1 MFEPSSSDEPTIQ
14 SVQSGGTPTEP
25 SLPKAAPPAVYST
38 RSYSTHRTAPP
49 PPPMPARPVVPSR
62 ERARRRRR
70 SGGLAEW
77 AWVIVA
83 VAIAAVVIL
92 SSLSIVVAVR
102 ANALPQEII
111 PTADIAAVLPTAVV
125 ANNAVSGSQLLAE
138 SLIMPDGSNIRL
150 TPWDGRSR
158 FTFVLAGLDRRPGE
172 RGLAYRTDSM
182 MLISIDPV
190 SQSIGV
196 LSIPRDLYVQIPG
209 YASLQRVNTPMVFGE
224 TRQPGYGP
232 TLLMQTIQLN
242 FGIRV
247 HDYVLVD
254 FQAFIDLI
262 DAIGGIQVTTDY
274 TINDRT
280 FPDLAYGYDPFYLPA
295 GTHQLNGYNA
305 LRFAR
310 TRHGDSDIA
319 RAQRQQQTL
328 MAIRDRVLNFGQLPN
343 LIGQAPVIWQSLSNN
358 VYTGLTFEQMIQL
371 ALYVKDI
378 PAENIRMGVI
388 NFDYLI
394 PYTTPDGA
402 SVLVPNRAALGTLM
416 VEVFGPSYTQ

>member
-1 MFEPSSSDEPTIQ
+1 M
-14 SVQSGGTPTEP
+14 
-25 SLPKAAPPAVYST
+25 A
-38 RSYSTHRTAPP
+38 RS
-49 PPPMPARPVVPSR
+49 
-62 ERARRRRR
+62 RARRKRR
-70 SGGLAEW
+70 GNLAEW
-77 AWVIVA
+77 AWVV
-83 VAIAAVVIL
+83 VAIALVGVVML
-92 SSLSIVVAVR
+92 SSLSVVVAIR
-102 ANALPQEII
+102 ANTLPQEII
-111 PTADIAAVLPTAVV
+111 PTADVVAVLPTAVI
-125 ANNAVSGSQLLAE
+125 ADGFGGNSSFLAD

-150 TPWDGRSR
+150 VPWDGRSR

-209 YASLQRVNTPMVFGE
+209 YTSLQRVNTPMVFGE

-242 FGIRV
+242 LGIRV
-247 HDYVLVD
+247 HDYVVVD
-254 FQAFIDLI
+254 FQAFINII
-262 DAIGGIQVTTDY
+262 DAIGGITVTTNY

-319 RAQRQQQTL
+319 RARRQQQTL
-328 MAIRDRVLNFGQLPN
+328 LAIRDRILNFGQLPN
-343 LIGQAPVIWQSLSNN
+343 LIGQAPVIWQSLANN
-358 VYTGLTFEQMIQL
+358 VYTGLTFEQIIQL

-378 PAENIRMGVI
+378 PPENIRMGVI

-402 SVLVPNRAALGTLM
+402 SVLVPNRAALGNLM
-416 VEVFGPSYTQ
+416 VQVFGASYTQ

>member
-1 MFEPSSSDEPTIQ
+1 M
-14 SVQSGGTPTEP
+14 
-25 SLPKAAPPAVYST
+25 T
-38 RSYSTHRTAPP
+38 RD
-49 PPPMPARPVVPSR
+49 
-62 ERARRRRR
+62 RARRRRR
-70 SGGLAEW
+70 SGLAEW
-77 AWVIVA
+77 AWVVVA
-83 VAIAAVVIL
+83 VALVGVVML
-92 SSLSIVVAVR
+92 TSLSVVVAIR
-102 ANALPQEII
+102 ANTLPQEII
-111 PTADIAAVLPTAVV
+111 PTADVAAMLPTAVV
-125 ANNAVSGSQLLAE
+125 ADSIGGGSQFLAE

-150 TPWDGRSR
+150 VPWDGKSR

-182 MLISIDPV
+182 MLISIDPAT
-190 SQSIGV
+190 QSIGV

-209 YASLQRVNTPMVFGE
+209 YTNLQRVNTPMVFGE

-232 TLLMQTIQLN
+232 TLLMQTVQLN
-242 FGIRV
+242 LGIRV
-247 HDYVLVD
+247 HDYVVVD
-254 FQAFIDLI
+254 FQAFIDII
-262 DAIGGIQVTTDY
+262 DAIGGITITTDY

-319 RAQRQQQTL
+319 RARRQQQTL
-328 MAIRDRVLNFGQLPN
+328 LAIRDRILNFGQLPN

-358 VYTGLTFEQMIQL
+358 VYTGLTFEQIIQL

-378 PAENIRMGVI
+378 PPENIRMGVI
-388 NFDYLI
+388 SFEYLI

-402 SVLVPNRAALGTLM
+402 SVLVPNRAALGNLM
-416 VEVFGPSYTQ
+416 VQIFGPSYTQ

>member
-1 MFEPSSSDEPTIQ
+1 
-14 SVQSGGTPTEP
+14 
-25 SLPKAAPPAVYST
+25 
-38 RSYSTHRTAPP
+38 
-49 PPPMPARPVVPSR
+49 
-62 ERARRRRR
+62 
-70 SGGLAEW
+70 
-77 AWVIVA
+77 
-83 VAIAAVVIL
+83 
-92 SSLSIVVAVR
+92 
-102 ANALPQEII
+102 
-111 PTADIAAVLPTAVV
+111 
-125 ANNAVSGSQLLAE
+125 
-138 SLIMPDGSNIRL
+138 
-150 TPWDGRSR
+150 
-158 FTFVLAGLDRRPGE
+158 
-172 RGLAYRTDSM
+172 
-182 MLISIDPV
+182 
-190 SQSIGV
+190 
-196 LSIPRDLYVQIPG
+196 VQIPG

-242 FGIRV
+242 LGIRV
-247 HDYVLVD
+247 HDYVVVD
-254 FQAFIDLI
+254 FQAFIDII

-295 GTHQLNGYNA
+295 GTHHLNGYNA

-319 RAQRQQQTL
+319 RARRQQQTL
-328 MAIRDRVLNFGQLPN
+328 MAIRDRILSFGQLPN

-358 VYTGLTFEQMIQL
+358 LYTGLTFEQIIQL

-378 PAENIRMGVI
+378 PPENIRMGVI

-402 SVLVPNRAALGTLM
+402 SVLVPNRAALGNLM